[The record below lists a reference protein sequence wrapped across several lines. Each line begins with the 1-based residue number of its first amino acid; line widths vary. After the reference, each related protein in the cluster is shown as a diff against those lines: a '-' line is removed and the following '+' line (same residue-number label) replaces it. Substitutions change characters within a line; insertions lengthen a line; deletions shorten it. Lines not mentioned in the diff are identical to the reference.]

1 MAGFDVS
8 STVEIDMGA
17 LEKLTSSATKALA
30 LTGAALLSEV
40 KNAKV
45 FPFNDSPSKEKGNR
59 KTVTPAGNLQN
70 DNTFVED
77 SHAARG
83 RVEIISSTP
92 YARRLYYHPEYN
104 YYRGYNANARGRW
117 YEPWLPGGQHED
129 FAAETFAKIYKKE
142 NNL

>member
-30 LTGAALLSEV
+30 LTGAALLNEV
-40 KNAKV
+40 KNAEV
-45 FPFNDSPSKEKGNR
+45 FPFE
-59 KTVTPAGNLQN
+59 TGNLQN
-70 DNTFVED
+70 ESTFVDD
-77 SHAARG
+77 SKAASG
-83 RVEIISSTP
+83 QVDLVTDTP
-92 YARRLYYHPEYN
+92 YGRRLYYHPEYN
-104 YYRGYNANARGRW
+104 FNREFHANARGEW
-117 YEPWLPGGQHED
+117 YEPWLPGGQREN